1 MAFKN
6 EHEFGDVSKLIL
18 DRFGDDLGTQ
28 NGAKIVL
35 KSASRAIM
43 KKMQKC

>member
-6 EHEFGDVSKLIL
+6 EHEFRDGSEPIL
-18 DRFGDDLGTQ
+18 DRFGDDLGVQ
-28 NGAKIVL
+28 NGAKIVP